1 MRIFVTGA
9 TGVLGLAATA
19 RLVAGGHTVTGLAR
33 TAPKR
38 AALEAVGARGVELD
52 LFDPAAV
59 RARLAGHDVVV
70 NLATHI
76 PVGRA
81 AMRGAAWRENDR
93 IRAEGSRILA
103 RAAAD
108 CGAMRLL
115 QEAVAFVYADGGEDW
130 IEEGFPLAPTKVTG
144 SSLEAADQAMGFAD
158 EYRFAVVLRFGPL
171 YGDDPY
177 TRWQLERAGRGR
189 AAVLGEPD
197 GFTSPLAVGDA
208 AGAVLAALAAPTG
221 IYNVAGPP
229 VRRSEW
235 AGALARRAG
244 APAPAKFFTGL
255 SKRIVQGRTEALA
268 RSHRISS
275 DAFHTATGWRS
286 KTALDE
292 GLKAA
297 SRS

>member
-1 MRIFVTGA
+1 MRVFVTGA
-9 TGVLGLAATA
+9 TGVLGRAAVP
-19 RLVAGGHTVTGLAR
+19 RLVAAGHTVTGLAR

-38 AALEAVGARGVELD
+38 AALEALGARGVDLD

-76 PVGRA
+76 PVGPAALRA
-81 AMRGAAWRENDR
+81 SAWRENDR

-108 CGAMRLL
+108 CGAMRFL

-130 IEEGFPLAPTKVTG
+130 IGEGFPLAPTKITA

-158 EYRFAVVLRFGPL
+158 EYRLAVVLRFGPL
-171 YGDDPY
+171 YGDDPM
-177 TRWQLERAGRGR
+177 TRWQLDRAGRGKPT
-189 AAVLGEPD
+189 VFGDPN

-208 AGAVLAALAAPTG
+208 AGAVLAALSSPSG

-229 VRRSEW
+229 VRRREW
-235 AGALARRAG
+235 AEALGRWAG
-244 APAPAKFFTGL
+244 APAPARFVTGL
-255 SKRIVQGRTEALA
+255 SKQITQGRTEAIG

-275 DAFHTATGWRS
+275 EAFHTATGWRS
-286 KTALDE
+286 KTTLNE
-292 GLKAA
+292 GLHTVGKV
-297 SRS
+297 